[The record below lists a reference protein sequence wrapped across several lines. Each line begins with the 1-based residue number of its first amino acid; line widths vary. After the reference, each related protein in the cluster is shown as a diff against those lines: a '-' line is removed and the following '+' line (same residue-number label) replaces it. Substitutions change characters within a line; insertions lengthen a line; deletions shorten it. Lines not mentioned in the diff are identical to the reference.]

1 MTMPG
6 LDSSLEVL
14 QDAPL
19 KPYTTFKIG
28 GPARNFCTVTTPE
41 QVREAIGLARAQSL
55 PIFVLGGGSNILVS
69 DAGFGGLVI
78 HPAQTGVEAIER
90 DATPDTGSAGI
101 RLRIAAGEP
110 WDRAVAFTVERGW
123 WGVENLSHI
132 PGQSGAALVQNIGAY
147 GQQLSDVFERADVLR
162 TSDGGL
168 HVLAAAECGLGY
180 RRSIFNSTQRG
191 EFRIWSI
198 TLDLTRN
205 PMPQL
210 GYRDVQ
216 AYFAE
221 RGTRHPRQREIREAI
236 IHIRDRKFPFPRE
249 ERGGNAGSFFKNPA
263 LDPAAWESLSTR
275 IEARFG
281 ETGKTK
287 FTELR
292 QRPNRAGSPTATPS
306 GPANVPAAFLIDICG
321 LKGFEAGRAQVNP
334 SQPLVIL
341 NQGGAT
347 ADDVLRVAGHVRRT
361 VHRETGVVLEL
372 EPELVGFSP
381 EDAQRYL
388 GLP

>member
-6 LDSSLEVL
+6 CDSSLEVL

-28 GPARNFCTVTTPE
+28 GPARYFCTVTTPE
-41 QVREAIGLARAQSL
+41 QVRDALALARVQSL

-78 HPAQTGVEAIER
+78 HPAQTGVEVIER
-90 DATPDTGSAGI
+90 DTKPDASSASVRI
-101 RLRIAAGEP
+101 RVAAGEP
-110 WDRAVAFTVERGW
+110 WDRTVGLTVERGW

-147 GQQLSDVFERADVLR
+147 GEQLSDVFEQADVLR
-162 TSDGGL
+162 MSDGGL
-168 HVLAAAECGLGY
+168 QTLVAAECGLGY
-180 RRSIFNSTQRG
+180 RRSIFNSVRRG
-191 EFRIWSI
+191 EFLNWSI
-198 TLDLTRN
+198 TLSLSRK
-205 PMPQL
+205 PQPRL

-221 RGTRHPRQREIREAI
+221 RGNSHPSQREIREGI
-236 IHIRDRKFPFPRE
+236 IQIRDQKFPFPHE

-263 LDPAAWESLSTR
+263 LAPEAWQSLETR
-275 IEARFG
+275 IEGRFG
-281 ETGKTK
+281 ETGKAR
-287 FTELR
+287 FRELR
-292 QRPNRAGSPTATPS
+292 RRLNPAGTIPS
-306 GPANVPAAFLIDICG
+306 GPTNVPAAFLIDICG

-361 VHRETGVVLEL
+361 VHREAGVVLEL